1 MTREQKINLLVARL
15 QDESR
20 RLDLDR
26 IDEQARAT
34 NTWGSQ
40 GHRQSREQRER
51 SYYASRAAYT
61 GLSDD
66 ALDKALAASEP
77 A

>member
-1 MTREQKINLLVARL
+1 MTREQKVELLVARL

-26 IDEQARAT
+26 IDEHARAT

-51 SYYASRAAYT
+51 SYEASRNAYA
-61 GLSDD
+61 GLTDD
-66 ALDKALAASEP
+66 ALDRALTASERG
-77 A
+77 

>member
-51 SYYASRAAYT
+51 SYDASRAAYT

>member
-1 MTREQKINLLVARL
+1 MTREQKVNLLLTRL
-15 QDESR
+15 QDDSR

-26 IDEQARAT
+26 IDEHARTT

-51 SYYASRAAYT
+51 SYEASRASYAN
-61 GLSDD
+61 LSED
-66 ALDKALAASEP
+66 ALDQALAASDP

>member
-1 MTREQKINLLVARL
+1 MTREQKVNLLLTRL
-15 QDESR
+15 QDDSR

-26 IDEQARAT
+26 IDEHARAT

-51 SYYASRAAYT
+51 SYEASRTSYA

-66 ALDKALAASEP
+66 ALDKAVAASDP